1 VPRNKTAA
9 SARHLA
15 GLFPWRHDAVGNI
28 RIFSRKGTTM
38 MTDTRNY
45 EVAEK
50 LKDGTV
56 VTIRAIRPDDKDRFA
71 EAFKNLE
78 RESVYTRFFRFKK
91 NLTADELKTAT
102 EVDFENTVALVVTIP
117 DDGGDETIIGAG
129 RYVKYHPPNPQGSA
143 EIAFTVE
150 EDFQGRGIA
159 SRILRHLIQIARE
172 KGVSQ
177 FEAEV
182 LAENRSMLTVFSRS
196 GLPVKQSLEGGT
208 LHITISLSEQA
219 P

>member
-1 VPRNKTAA
+1 
-9 SARHLA
+9 
-15 GLFPWRHDAVGNI
+15 
-28 RIFSRKGTTM
+28 
-38 MTDTRNY
+38 MTDTQNY
-45 EVAEK
+45 EVVDK

-56 VTIRAIRPDDKDRFA
+56 VTIRAIRPDDKDRLA

-91 NLTADELKTAT
+91 NLTEDELKTAT
-102 EVDFENTVALVVTIP
+102 EVDFENAVALVVTIP
-117 DDGGDETIIGAG
+117 ADGGGEIIIGAG
-129 RYVKYHPPNPQGSA
+129 RYVMYHPPNAQRSA

-182 LAENRSMLTVFSRS
+182 LAENRAMIGVFARS
-196 GLPVKQSLEGGT
+196 GLPMKQSLEEGALHVT
-208 LHITISLSEQA
+208 LSLTAHA

>member
-1 VPRNKTAA
+1 M
-9 SARHLA
+9 
-15 GLFPWRHDAVGNI
+15 I
-28 RIFSRKGTTM
+28 
-38 MTDTRNY
+38 DTQNY
-45 EVAEK
+45 EVADK
-50 LKDGTV
+50 LKDGTA
-56 VTIRAIRPDDKDRFA
+56 VTIRAIRPDDKNRLA

-91 NLTADELKTAT
+91 NLTEDELKTAT

-117 DDGGDETIIGAG
+117 ADGGNETIIGAG
-129 RYVKYHPPNPQGSA
+129 RYVMYHPPNTQRSA

-172 KGVSQ
+172 KGVSR

-182 LAENRSMLTVFSRS
+182 LAENRSMLAVFARS
-196 GLPVKQSLEGGT
+196 GLPVKQSYEGDT
-208 LHITISLSEQA
+208 LHITLSLSGQT